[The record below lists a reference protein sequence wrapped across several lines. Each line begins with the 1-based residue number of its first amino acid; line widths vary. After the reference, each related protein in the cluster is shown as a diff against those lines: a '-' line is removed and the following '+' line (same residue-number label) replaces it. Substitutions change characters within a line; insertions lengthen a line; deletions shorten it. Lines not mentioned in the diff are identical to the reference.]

1 MELKLEL
8 KIKCGEKNQSGR
20 HKTGGI
26 SIYLFFFLRKNN
38 GIIFQFS

>member
-26 SIYLFFFLRKNN
+26 SIYLFFF
-38 GIIFQFS
+38 S